1 MYNRREDDG
10 GRKEKRGT
18 RCFENETGREFHE
31 AARDSGDSSLIAY
44 GRTMGASDES
54 ERSRSESRERGRHFN
69 SAKQRCDRSR
79 NAASERGRDGES
91 AKHGGGQRFAAIDG
105 GSAERGEQ
113 LKVRAGYEN
122 RKPRRRDMPGFMWY
136 LVRRIR
142 EGPTYLEDLNRPRT
156 IQQEGVGG
164 LRVMRGEGPLASS
177 AMRTVKNWKL

>member
-1 MYNRREDDG
+1 MTVG
-10 GRKEKRGT
+10 GKKKEAHDVSRMKRG
-18 RCFENETGREFHE
+18 GEFHE

-54 ERSRSESRERGRHFN
+54 ELSRSESRERGRHFN

-105 GSAERGEQ
+105 GSAERGEE

-136 LVRRIR
+136 FVRRIR

-164 LRVMRGEGPLASS
+164 SRVMRGEGPLAGSV
-177 AMRTVKNWKL
+177 MRTVKNWKL